1 MFMTMCSAFEEI
13 DLDRTIYTFYEITYS
28 CWQINPNTTVYYTK
42 QAHHN
47 TNALEILSLAHVAII
62 AFDQLQVSSQ

>member
-1 MFMTMCSAFEEI
+1 MTMCSAFKEI
-13 DLDRTIYTFYEITYS
+13 YLDRTIYTFYEITYS

-42 QAHHN
+42 QAHHS
-47 TNALEILSLAHVAII
+47 TNALEFLCLAYVAII